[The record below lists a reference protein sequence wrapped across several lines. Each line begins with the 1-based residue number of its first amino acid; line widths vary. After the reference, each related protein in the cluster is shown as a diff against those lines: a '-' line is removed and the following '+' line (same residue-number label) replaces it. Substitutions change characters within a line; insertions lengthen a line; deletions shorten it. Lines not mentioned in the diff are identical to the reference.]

1 MPIAGVVIPKE
12 VVFRAGLPGFPGE
25 RRFSVR
31 EASDLPLARLAP
43 LDGDWPSF
51 IVLTSPSAYF
61 PDLEPFDLDASC
73 EASLGMPGAGDLSAW
88 LILTVRQG
96 VVTANLLGPVVV
108 NTTNGLAVQVV
119 RGDLSLPVAAPLV
132 GLVADDVGT
141 GALACSS

>member
-1 MPIAGVVIPKE
+1 
-12 VVFRAGLPGFPGE
+12 
-25 RRFSVR
+25 
-31 EASDLPLARLAP
+31 
-43 LDGDWPSF
+43 
-51 IVLTSPSAYF
+51 
-61 PDLEPFDLDASC
+61 
-73 EASLGMPGAGDLSAW
+73 MPGAGDLSAW

>member
-1 MPIAGVVIPKE
+1 MIPKE
-12 VVFRAGLPGFPGE
+12 VVFPAGLPGFPGE
-25 RRFSVR
+25 RRFVTR
-31 EASDLPLARLAP
+31 EATGLPLARLAP

-61 PDLEPFDLDASC
+61 PGLEPFDLDTSC
-73 EASLGMPGAGDLSAW
+73 ETALGRPEAADLAAW
-88 LILTVRQG
+88 LILTMRQG

-108 NTTNGLAVQVV
+108 NMSNGLAVQVV

-132 GLVADDVGT
+132 GLTADDAGT